1 MHKKILGYTKGLS
14 IKLQGRY
21 VDIVQAHQY
30 IESVKSTLKAV
41 RSRVDSFHSL
51 TYQQAVML
59 GQSVDVEETAPRQAL
74 RQRHRQNIPSSSVSE
89 YYKRNLTIPILDH
102 LISELDNR
110 FDVQCSENL
119 LEFTKLLPFEVVNAT
134 SLLVPDD
141 FSNILRVYGSYLPST
156 SSFDTE
162 LDIWQ
167 NKWSTSPGSELAQ
180 ELNSP
185 EKGLAHTDH
194 DYFPN
199 IHTLMVILATLP
211 VTSCECERSISML
224 KLVKNPLR
232 STMTSTRLN
241 GLAMLM
247 YHKDI
252 QVTAEEVVQEYI
264 QLQPRRLLMID
275 PLHVVDDV

>member
-1 MHKKILGYTKGLS
+1 M
-14 IKLQGRY
+14 
-21 VDIVQAHQY
+21 
-30 IESVKSTLKAV
+30 
-41 RSRVDSFHSL
+41 
-51 TYQQAVML
+51 
-59 GQSVDVEETAPRQAL
+59 DVEETAPRQAL
-74 RQRHRQNIPSSSVSE
+74 RQQNRQNIPSSSVSE

-119 LEFTKLLPFEVVNAT
+119 LEFMKLLPFKVVNAT

-141 FSNILRVYGSYLPST
+141 FSNILRVYGSDLPST

-167 NKWSTSPGSELAQ
+167 NKWSTSPGSELAK

-185 EKGLAHTDH
+185 EKVLAHTDY

-211 VTSCECERSISML
+211 D
-224 KLVKNPLR
+224 KL
-232 STMTSTRLN
+232 
-241 GLAMLM
+241 
-247 YHKDI
+247 
-252 QVTAEEVVQEYI
+252 
-264 QLQPRRLLMID
+264 
-275 PLHVVDDV
+275 